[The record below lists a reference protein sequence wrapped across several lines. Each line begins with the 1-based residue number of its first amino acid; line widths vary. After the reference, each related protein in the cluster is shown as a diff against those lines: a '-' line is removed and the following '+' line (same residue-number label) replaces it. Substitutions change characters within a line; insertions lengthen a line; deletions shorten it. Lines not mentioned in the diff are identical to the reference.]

1 MEAEGWIP
9 DNPID
14 TLLGQQA
21 QAQSV
26 MKDLQIQLLAFDSLR
41 KKTRRNACPGCQS
54 QSPICYPKTTTSA
67 DKARHFE
74 NLSNLLVKMN
84 QSLSDSD
91 HLESSFRACKI
102 NSDAVLT
109 WHNVLHKN
117 VDGLLKV
124 NFMESS
130 GMPSGVSSPAASML
144 KSVYSSSPTKS
155 CLDMSTEKAD
165 CNDELWK
172 MLDSISDAGER
183 LKNELEKSHRRE
195 LDLAEELQMLWN
207 NAQAY
212 PGGIAS
218 HVKDP
223 FESRSPSPGRLVMK
237 GSLKNEE
244 AQASRV
250 WELETQV
257 QRLQNAMLSLEKD
270 NLDLHRQLMSE
281 GAPERNYVVAQ
292 ALLATLQREN
302 ERLKEIEKVK
312 LEKEREHEA
321 SCFRRLQSKVEA
333 STNTATCMSNLAKE
347 IRDLKEELEVKEKQ
361 ISELDRSMQE
371 KIQFLKERHREEVQ
385 SLKQQL
391 QSNDSD
397 RQQII
402 KLLNGKD
409 VEIKEERNKLI
420 SRELEVQSLMEM
432 LTQEKSKN
440 QEMVANLEKACNSA
454 KVTLSQSENENRV
467 LVKELKHLLHRY
479 VRVKKQARSAEE
491 QIRQTLIEK
500 QDIIKLVD
508 SVNEE
513 KQRMCNEHSLLKE
526 EKEVTLHNLGTLK
539 DEIRHLKQDRYRN
552 VEEKQRLEEKVA
564 SMKDV
569 ILALKQKLQD
579 ANSETQKA
587 MESLSIKDSETEAC
601 MDRMQELKEENA
613 ILKMKTEEYIAGK
626 EAMSFQMEMLKKDKV
641 TIQEGLQDHIK
652 QLLFE
657 QQAMERTS
665 EDLRKECSALS
676 RMVADLK
683 EDKRQLQGELK
694 ELLQEKRYLE
704 DKNQKLCAEEENFRG
719 SVTILERERDFLQME
734 LSERRKDYLN
744 LSDRIALRLN
754 GICEDSY
761 TQEDHMSI
769 QKLKLS
775 GNQSSTSINQQ
786 AKTRVDGKIN

>member
-9 DNPID
+9 DNPTH

-41 KKTRRNACPGCQS
+41 KKAQGNACPGCQR
-54 QSPICYPKTTTSA
+54 QSPICYPKTTMSA

-91 HLESSFRACKI
+91 HLESSLHACKI
-102 NSDAVLT
+102 SSDAVLT
-109 WHNVLHKN
+109 WHNVLQKN

-124 NFMESS
+124 NMMESS

-144 KSVYSSSPTKS
+144 RSVYSSSPTKG

-172 MLDSISDAGER
+172 ILDSISDAGER
-183 LKNELEKSHRRE
+183 LKNELEKSHKRE

-207 NAQAY
+207 NVQAY
-212 PGGIAS
+212 PGGILS
-218 HVKDP
+218 LVKDP

-237 GSLKNEE
+237 GSLKKEE
-244 AQASRV
+244 ARVSRV

-257 QRLQNAMLSLEKD
+257 QRLQNAMLSQEEE
-270 NLDLHRQLMSE
+270 NLDLHRPLISE
-281 GAPERNYVVAQ
+281 GAPERNDIVAQ
-292 ALLATLQREN
+292 ALLATFQREN
-302 ERLKEIEKVK
+302 KRLKETVDK
-312 LEKEREHEA
+312 LEKEKEHEA
-321 SCFRRLQSKVEA
+321 SRFRRLPSKEEF
-333 STNTATCMSNLAKE
+333 STNTATCMSNLANE

-361 ISELDRSMQE
+361 ISELDRNMQE

-385 SLKQQL
+385 SLKEQL
-391 QSNDSD
+391 QLNDSA

-409 VEIKEERNKLI
+409 MEIKEERNKLR

-432 LTQEKSKN
+432 LAQEKSTN
-440 QEMVANLEKACNSA
+440 QETVANLEKACNSA
-454 KVTLSQSENENRV
+454 KVTLSQSENENRA
-467 LVKELKHLLHRY
+467 LVKELKHLLHKY
-479 VRVKKQARSAEE
+479 VSVKKQARSAEE

-508 SVNEE
+508 SANEE
-513 KQRMCNEHSLLKE
+513 KQRMYNERSLLKK

-539 DEIRHLKQDRYRN
+539 EEMRHLKQDRYRN

-564 SMKDV
+564 SMEDV

-601 MDRMQELKEENA
+601 MDRMQELKQENTS
-613 ILKMKTEEYIAGK
+613 LKMKTEEYIAGK
-626 EAMSFQMEMLKKDKV
+626 EAMSFQMEVLKKDKD
-641 TIQEGLQDHIK
+641 TIQEGLQEHIK
-652 QLLFE
+652 QLLFD

-704 DKNQKLCAEEENFRG
+704 DKSRKLCAEGEKVRC
-719 SVTILERERDFLQME
+719 SLTMLEKERDFLQME

-754 GICEDSY
+754 EICEDSY

-786 AKTRVDGKIN
+786 